1 MLNES
6 NCKANPPP
14 QKDEEEENSGEEEG
28 KEDGEEEP
36 GVSESQ
42 KVFKEV
48 RRPVHLLGE
57 HQVKGFSM
65 NPGDQAMNSKMF
77 TCRKFLDT
85 LGSVEEIESASLSP
99 Q

>member
-14 QKDEEEENSGEEEG
+14 QKDEEEEDSGEEEG
-28 KEDGEEEP
+28 EEDGEEEP

-48 RRPVHLLGE
+48 RRPVHLLAE
-57 HQVKGFSM
+57 HQEKGSNM
-65 NPGDQAMNSKMF
+65 NQEDEAMNSKS